1 MKPRDVKNLGRLEI
15 GNGNGQDLAAKCIG
29 LGSSQLQIICPCRRE
44 WTPALLEFVGEV
56 VPVVIAVVLQ
66 RCFGS

>member
-1 MKPRDVKNLGRLEI
+1 MKPREVKNLGRLEI
-15 GNGNGQDLAAKCIG
+15 GNGQDLAAKCIG
-29 LGSSQLQIICPCRRE
+29 LGSRQLQITCPCCRE

-66 RCFGS
+66 RCFRGS